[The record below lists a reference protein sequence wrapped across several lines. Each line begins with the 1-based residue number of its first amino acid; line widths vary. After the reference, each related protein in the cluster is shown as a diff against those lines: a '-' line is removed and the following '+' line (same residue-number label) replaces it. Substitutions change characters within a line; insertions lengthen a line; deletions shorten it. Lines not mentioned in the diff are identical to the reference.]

1 MNKLYRSRTDRML
14 FGVCG
19 GLGKY
24 LNIDSTVIRI
34 VAVLL
39 VFCGGIGILAYLI
52 MAIIV
57 PLEESKQTTT
67 QGIIEENAEDIKNT
81 AEKLGTDIRRAFVNK
96 DAKSEENGPHF
107 ERRRNVLAIILIAI
121 GAVVLAG
128 SLGFWHWFNGGV
140 VVALALIA
148 VGVVI
153 ILSLR
158 RK

>member
-24 LNIDSTVIRI
+24 LNMDATVIRI

-39 VFCGGIGILAYLI
+39 ALCGGIGLLVYLI

-57 PLEESKQTTT
+57 PLEASQQKTT
-67 QGIIEENAEDIKNT
+67 QGIIEENAADIKDT
-81 AEKLGTDIRRAFVNK
+81 AEKLGKDIRRAFENK
-96 DAKSEENGPHF
+96 ESKSEDGGGQF
-107 ERRRNVLAIILIAI
+107 ERRRNVLGIILIGI
-121 GAVVLAG
+121 GAVVLA
-128 SLGFWHWFNGGV
+128 SSIGFWSWFNGGV
-140 VVALALIA
+140 VAALALIA

>member
-24 LNIDSTVIRI
+24 LNVDSTIIRI

-57 PLEESKQTTT
+57 PLEESKQTTAH
-67 QGIIEENAEDIKNT
+67 GIIEENAEDIKNT
-81 AEKLGTDIRRAFVNK
+81 AEKLGTDIRQAFQHE
-96 DAKSEENGPHF
+96 DAKSEENRPAF
-107 ERRRNVLAIILIAI
+107 ERRRNVLAIVLIII
-121 GAVVLAG
+121 GVLVLAG

-140 VVALALIA
+140 IVALALIA

-153 ILSLR
+153 VLSLR